1 MAKTTLYQLLSKDSS
16 PYKISIVH
24 GIDNNQ
30 ANVEVCIRMFN
41 KLKDGTQGKTMKFA
55 INFYH
60 TNSRMMINGTRV
72 DLFVSDIYKQLCE
85 ILNNHFNELNILNK
99 DIFDK
104 INNTQQSYNH
114 TNHSVN
120 TPTTTIVT
128 NSQKQSIANL
138 SSSTNATISKALSP
152 TPNTFSSDL
161 NLAENNTTRKQQQ
174 PSATE
179 SVQTLKSITSNT
191 TSVFENSNTMQ
202 NPGATVNRNYTD
214 EQGYSLLT
222 FVI

>member
-1 MAKTTLYQLLSKDSS
+1 
-16 PYKISIVH
+16 
-24 GIDNNQ
+24 
-30 ANVEVCIRMFN
+30 MFN
-41 KLKDGTQGKTMKFA
+41 KLKDGTQGKTMKFV

-128 NSQKQSIANL
+128 NSVCTL
-138 SSSTNATISKALSP
+138 SVADGCCCFLVVL
-152 TPNTFSSDL
+152 FSARFKSEL
-161 NLAENNTTRKQQQ
+161 N
-174 PSATE
+174 
-179 SVQTLKSITSNT
+179 
-191 TSVFENSNTMQ
+191 VFGVGDRAFDMVAFVE
-202 NPGATVNRNYTD
+202 
-214 EQGYSLLT
+214 LLR
-222 FVI
+222 FAIDCF